1 LRTRPYAAA
10 DLDALIA
17 LFRTSVRSLAPHDY
31 TLGQVLAW
39 APDEIDPDGW
49 RVRLAASSTWVAAS
63 GDRVAGFISLE
74 WDGHLDMLYVHP
86 DFQRRGVASML
97 LRRLETSAKRR
108 GLVRLFTE
116 ASTAAKPFFE
126 RRGFRVIVAQVVS
139 RHGQA
144 LANFRMERRLA

>member
-1 LRTRPYAAA
+1 M
-10 DLDALIA
+10 
-17 LFRTSVRSLAPHDY
+17 
-31 TLGQVLAW
+31 
-39 APDEIDPDGW
+39 
-49 RVRLAASSTWVAAS
+49 
-63 GDRVAGFISLE
+63 E

-86 DFQRRGVASML
+86 DFQRSGVASRL
-97 LRRLETSAKRR
+97 LRPLEASAEAH

-126 RRGFRVIVAQVVS
+126 RRGFRVILAQVVS